1 MNRIRATTKITGRV
15 QGVWFRQSTKQTAT
29 ACGVTGW
36 VRNCPDGSVEA
47 VFEGEKPQVEQAIN
61 WCRQGPQLAR
71 VDEVQIDWSDASG
84 EFSDF
89 EVR

>member
-1 MNRIRATTKITGRV
+1 MNKIRATVKITGRV
-15 QGVWFRQSTKQTAT
+15 QGVWFRQSTKQTAS

-36 VRNCPDGSVEA
+36 ARNCPDGSVEA
-47 VFEGEKPQVEQAIN
+47 VLEGEKAQVEQVLT
-61 WCRQGPQLAR
+61 WCKQGPQQAQ
-71 VDEVQIDWSDASG
+71 VDAVQVDWGDASG